1 MNNLFDLLQYVG
13 SALVYLVSLS
23 ILIYFIFKYTP
34 KQYHSHWATY
44 AKNFNHS
51 TEDFY
56 QRLEVE
62 LQSQTICGL
71 RIKKVG
77 LRTGS
82 IFSHSRYYLEVIW
95 KDYAFYICA
104 APFSE
109 NYFISYWLMTRTTD
123 AQLFISHIPF
133 VGGWLLRNLYPITF
147 YKLDT
152 ASMFQSYVHSATL
165 KVYDEITANK
175 GIRALSEEE
184 RKPTLNNFF
193 KR

>member
-1 MNNLFDLLQYVG
+1 MNNLFELLQYVG
-13 SALVYLVSLS
+13 SALPLLIFFS
-23 ILIYFIFKYTP
+23 IVIYFIFKYTP
-34 KQYHSHWATY
+34 KHYHSHWATS
-44 AKNFNHS
+44 AKNFNYS

-56 QRLEVE
+56 QRLQVE
-62 LQSQTICGL
+62 LQTQTIQGL

-104 APFSE
+104 APFSD
-109 NYFISYWLMTRTTD
+109 NYFISYWLMTRATD
-123 AQLFISHIPF
+123 TQLLISRIPF

-147 YKLDT
+147 YKIDT
-152 ASMFQSYVHSATL
+152 ASMFQSYVHLATL
-165 KVYDEITANK
+165 KIYDEITANT
-175 GIRALSEEE
+175 GVRALSDEE
-184 RKPTLNNFF
+184 RKPTLNDFF